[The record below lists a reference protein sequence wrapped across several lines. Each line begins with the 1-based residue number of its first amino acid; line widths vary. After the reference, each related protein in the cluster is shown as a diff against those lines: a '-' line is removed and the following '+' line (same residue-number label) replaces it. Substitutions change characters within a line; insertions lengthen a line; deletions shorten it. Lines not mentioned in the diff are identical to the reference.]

1 MMAGWWLQV
10 YMTGLGIWA
19 LPILY
24 LMAMSGASA
33 IVYSLDNALMGGAFL
48 KWIKY
53 SGNQVTKTILPIY
66 STHHT

>member
-1 MMAGWWLQV
+1 MAGF
-10 YMTGLGIWA
+10 GLVA

-24 LMAMSGASA
+24 LMALSGASA
-33 IVYSLDNALMGGAFL
+33 IIYALDNALMGGAFV

-53 SGNQVTKTILPIY
+53 NGNQVTKSILPLY